1 METVIMIGQL
11 ILGLSIIVGL
21 HELGHLL
28 TAKLFGMR
36 VERFSIGFPPRI
48 FGIKWGETTYEI
60 GALPLGGF
68 VKISG
73 MIDESFDTTHL
84 KEEPKE
90 YEFRS
95 KPAWQ
100 RLIVMMGGIVINVIT
115 GIMMFIGVV
124 YYWGDSYI
132 PADEV
137 KKHGIV
143 AYELGEKVGLKT
155 GDRIIDVNGK
165 SYDKFYDLLSPEV
178 LLGSD
183 AYYTIERDGERKKIM
198 LPNDLVEKI
207 SDRKNP
213 QRFFWVMQTFSVGEV
228 LPDSPASKA
237 GLKAGDVIV
246 SFNGKPIEFFHEFQA
261 LQEKNKNKPVK
272 IQVKRGEK
280 IVPLTITSDKE
291 GKFGFQ
297 AKDNIETKNTEYSL
311 GEATSLG
318 ASRAFMSVVYNIQG
332 FGKLFRQEVS
342 TKALS
347 GPIGIAQIFGTTWVW
362 LDFWRIVAILSMWLA
377 FLNFLPIP
385 ALDGGHVMFLTYE
398 IISGRKPSDRFLQN
412 AQTVGVI
419 ILLALMV
426 FVIFNDIF
434 NIFIR

>member
-1 METVIMIGQL
+1 
-11 ILGLSIIVGL
+11 
-21 HELGHLL
+21 
-28 TAKLFGMR
+28 
-36 VERFSIGFPPRI
+36 
-48 FGIKWGETTYEI
+48 
-60 GALPLGGF
+60 
-68 VKISG
+68 
-73 MIDESFDTTHL
+73 
-84 KEEPKE
+84 
-90 YEFRS
+90 
-95 KPAWQ
+95 
-100 RLIVMMGGIVINVIT
+100 MGGIVINVIT

>member
-1 METVIMIGQL
+1 MGTLIMIGQL

-48 FGIKWGETTYEI
+48 FGVKWGETTYEV

-73 MIDESFDTTHL
+73 MIDESFDTQHL
-84 KEEPKE
+84 KEEPKDF
-90 YEFRS
+90 EFRS

-100 RLIVMMGGIVINVIT
+100 RLIVMMGGITINVIT
-115 GIMMFIGVV
+115 GVMMFIGIV
-124 YYWGDSYI
+124 YFWGDSYI

-137 KKHGIV
+137 KKYGII
-143 AYELGEKVGLKT
+143 AYELGEEVGLKT
-155 GDRIIDVNGK
+155 GDKILDVNGK
-165 SYDKFYDLLSPEV
+165 PYEKFFDLLSPEV

-183 AYYTIERDGERKKIM
+183 AYYTVEREGKKIKVN

-213 QRFFWVMQTFSVGEV
+213 QRFFWIVQPFSIGKV
-228 LPDSPASKA
+228 LPDSPASRA
-237 GLKAGDVIV
+237 GLQTGDKIIT
-246 SFNGKPIEFFHEFQA
+246 FNGQEINYFHDFQA
-261 LQEKNKNKPVK
+261 LQDKNKNKEVNLVIERDGK
-272 IQVKRGEK
+272 KL
-280 IVPLTITSDKE
+280 PLKITSDEE

-297 AKDNIETKNTEYSL
+297 AKDNIELKNTDYSL
-311 GEATSLG
+311 AEASSLG
-318 ASRAFMSVVYNIQG
+318 TSRAFMSVMYNIQG
-332 FGKLFRQEVS
+332 IGKLFRQEVS
-342 TKALS
+342 TKSLS

-362 LDFWRIVAILSMWLA
+362 YDFWRIVAILSMWLA

-385 ALDGGHVMFLTYE
+385 ALDGGHVMFLSYE

-412 AQTVGVI
+412 AQTVGVV
-419 ILLALMV
+419 ILLGLMV
-426 FVIFNDIF
+426 FVIFNDIV

>member
-1 METVIMIGQL
+1 MGTVIMVGQL

-48 FGIKWGETTYEI
+48 FGVKWGETTYEV

-73 MIDESFDTTHL
+73 MIDESFDTEHL
-84 KEEPKE
+84 KEAPKD

-100 RLIVMMGGIVINVIT
+100 RLIVMMGGIVINVVT
-115 GIMMFIGVV
+115 GILMFIGIV

-143 AYELGEKVGLKT
+143 AYELGEQVGLKT
-155 GDRIIDVNGK
+155 GDKIINVNGEP
-165 SYDKFYDLLSPEV
+165 YEKFFDLLSPEV

-183 AYYTIERDGERKKIM
+183 AYYTIEREGERKKVM

-213 QRFFWVMQTFSVGEV
+213 QRFFWIVQPFSVGEV
-228 LPDSPASKA
+228 VPDSPAAKA

-246 SFNGKPIEFFHEFQA
+246 RFDGKDIAFFHEFQA
-261 LQEKNKNKPVK
+261 LQEKNKDKPVSIEIKRDGK
-272 IQVKRGEK
+272 IQRLNVRPDE
-280 IVPLTITSDKE
+280 E

-297 AKDNIETKNTEYSL
+297 AKDNLEMKNTEYSIA
-311 GEATSLG
+311 EAASLG
-318 ASRAFMSVVYNIQG
+318 TSRAVMSVVYNIQG
-332 FGKLFRQEVS
+332 IGKLFRQEVS

-362 LDFWRIVAILSMWLA
+362 FDFWRIVAILSMWLA

-385 ALDGGHVMFLTYE
+385 ALDGGHVVFITYE

-412 AQTVGVI
+412 AQAAGVI